1 MTYRYASLV
10 ILSCLALLVGGAASL
25 HAQDE
30 LPYTLDQLVRLV
42 ESGAFTDDQLLELV
56 QESCRGF
63 RMDEDATQELQQA
76 GASGSLVRSL
86 LREVCERLTTVVV
99 WPAELEVVA
108 GSSGILRARALL
120 DPDSAQIPNVVFEWT
135 SEDTTVA
142 DVTGGVVVGKTAG
155 ETRITARTEDG
166 DEGTALVRVV
176 TAAAEAGTPA
186 DSVAGAAGKSGGTA
200 AALGI
205 IPGGGEFYVGNTTK
219 GAIVLAGAAAALA
232 AGFLLTSE
240 DTLSAIRV
248 PTAPPG
254 CVGASCAYPVRTTAE
269 IEETS
274 YVVIG
279 AAVAGAFWLYGLIDG
294 IRTAN
299 KSGET
304 RAAGQQRN
312 GQGLSLQIAPAD
324 GIRVGR
330 NGDVELTFVRIR
342 S

>member
-10 ILSCLALLVGGAASL
+10 ILSCLALVVGGAASL

-56 QESCRGF
+56 RKSCRGF
-63 RMDEDATQELQQA
+63 RMDEDATQKLQQA
-76 GASGSLVRSL
+76 GASESLVQR
-86 LREVCERLTTVVV
+86 LRGVCVTLTTVVV

-166 DEGTALVRVV
+166 YEGTALVRVV
-176 TAAAEAGTPA
+176 TAAAEAETPA
-186 DSVAGAAGKSGGTA
+186 DSVAGVAGKSGGTA

-248 PTAPPG
+248 PTAPPA
-254 CVGASCAYPVRTTAE
+254 CVGASCDYPVQTTAE

-274 YVVIG
+274 YIVIG

-299 KSGET
+299 KSRET
-304 RAAGQQRN
+304 PAAGEQRN
-312 GQGLSLQIAPAD
+312 GQGLSLEIAPAD

-330 NGDVELTFVRIR
+330 NGEVELTFVRIR

>member
-1 MTYRYASLV
+1 MTQRFALFAIVLSLASIALGSTRLEAQERPPLKLEQV
-10 ILSCLALLVGGAASL
+10 VQLLDSGVFPDDRILFLAGQSCLAFQVNEETAG
-25 HAQDE
+25 
-30 LPYTLDQLVRLV
+30 RL
-42 ESGAFTDDQLLELV
+42 G
-56 QESCRGF
+56 
-63 RMDEDATQELQQA
+63 QA
-76 GASGSLVRSL
+76 GASEDLVSSLRDVCIRL
-86 LREVCERLTTVVV
+86 LIVVT
-99 WPAELEVVA
+99 PAEFELHVDSTEILEA
-108 GSSGILRARALL
+108 EAL
-120 DPDSAQIPNVVFEWT
+120 DQDSARVPGVVFQWS
-135 SEDTTVA
+135 SEDTSFAEVNRGGLVVA
-142 DVTGGVVVGKTAG
+142 KAPG
-155 ETRITARTEDG
+155 ETHITARI
-166 DEGTALVRVV
+166 EGGPSATALVRVV
-176 TAAAEAGTPA
+176 TAAAEAETPA
-186 DSVAGAAGKSGGTA
+186 DSVTGAAGKSGGTA

-219 GAIVLAGAAAALA
+219 GVVVLAGAAAALA

-254 CVGASCAYPVRTTAE
+254 CVGARCDYPVRTTAE

-274 YVVIG
+274 YIVVG

-299 KSGET
+299 RSGET
-304 RAAGQQRN
+304 PAAGQQRN
-312 GQGLSLQIAPAD
+312 GQGLSLQIAPVD